1 MFCVLGELEWFAKS
15 TLILNANR
23 VEDDVV
29 LWFSGHNFDCTHAV
43 IFSNL
48 FHYLT
53 SNLKE
58 DPFQYTIGMKQ
69 PMTIFVCYFLCF

>member
-29 LWFSGHNFDCTHAV
+29 LLFSGHNFDCTHAV

-48 FHYLT
+48 FHHLT
-53 SNLKE
+53 SNL
-58 DPFQYTIGMKQ
+58 
-69 PMTIFVCYFLCF
+69 